1 MVLSQ
6 ALLFL
11 GWNVRKS
18 ACDRM
23 FRKLFHLRTKLTHY
37 NPKKTFELLSA
48 GKKHLCIKYFCESSQ
63 PVGNKFL

>member
-18 ACDRM
+18 AGDRM
-23 FRKLFHLRTKLTHY
+23 FRFHLRTKSTHY

-63 PVGNKFL
+63 PVGNTFL